1 MNYITE
7 IKGFND
13 LLLRERL
20 SSGQI
25 ALWYALMHIDNKSG
39 WKKWFTVPVIT
50 LELHTGLSKS
60 GIYKNREVLKQ
71 LGLIDFKA
79 FKGKAARY
87 TINSFCEDFKSISNN
102 IAEKCPS
109 GIADSRQDS
118 NQGSNQRSRP
128 LYKQDKTKQDKT
140 ILKENNKRKDNSDK
154 NVYGKY
160 KNVFLSDEEF
170 SELKQFYPNDWSD
183 RIETLSEGIE
193 LKGYKYKN
201 YLLAIKKWAE
211 YEGQK
216 ADRGVV
222 KSPGLNNYSDGN
234 KSDYAEIERIL
245 IERMQNGY

>member
-87 TINSFCEDFKSISNN
+87 TINSCLLYTS
-102 IAEKCPS
+102 PS
-109 GIADSRQDS
+109 PRDCS
-118 NQGSNQRSRP
+118 
-128 LYKQDKTKQDKT
+128 
-140 ILKENNKRKDNSDK
+140 
-154 NVYGKY
+154 
-160 KNVFLSDEEF
+160 
-170 SELKQFYPNDWSD
+170 
-183 RIETLSEGIE
+183 
-193 LKGYKYKN
+193 
-201 YLLAIKKWAE
+201 
-211 YEGQK
+211 
-216 ADRGVV
+216 
-222 KSPGLNNYSDGN
+222 
-234 KSDYAEIERIL
+234 
-245 IERMQNGY
+245 

>member
-160 KNVFLSDEEF
+160 KNVRLSKE
-170 SELKQFYPNDWSD
+170 
-183 RIETLSEGIE
+183 EGIE

>member
-25 ALWYALMHIDNKSG
+25 ALWYALMHLDNKSG
-39 WKKWFTVPVIT
+39 WKKWFTAPVIT

-71 LGLIDFKA
+71 KGLIDFKA
-79 FKGKAARY
+79 LKGKAARY
-87 TINSFCEDFKSISNN
+87 TINSFCENLNSICNN
-102 IAEKCPS
+102 IAEKYPNS
-109 GIADSRQDS
+109 IADSGQDS
-118 NQGSNQRSRP
+118 NQGSNQSSRP

-140 ILKENNKRKDNSDK
+140 ILKENNKRKDNAEK

-160 KNVFLSDEEF
+160 KNVFLTDDEF
-170 SELKQFYPNDWSD
+170 CELKQFFQNDWAD
-183 RIETLSEGIE
+183 RIESLSEGIE

-216 ADRGVV
+216 AEKGIV
-222 KSPGLNNYSDGN
+222 KSSGLNNYSDGN
-234 KSDYAEIERIL
+234 KTDYAEIERIL
-245 IERMQNGY
+245 IERMQNGF